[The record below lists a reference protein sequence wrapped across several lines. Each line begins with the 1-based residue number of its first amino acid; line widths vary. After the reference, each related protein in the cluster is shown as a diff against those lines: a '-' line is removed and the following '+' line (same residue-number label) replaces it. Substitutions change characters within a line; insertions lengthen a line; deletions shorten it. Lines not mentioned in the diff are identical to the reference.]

1 MAQRDPRAHR
11 PPIWPGRRP
20 RGAVVDVL
28 VDAGHRELAPGC
40 GREHGHAGRAE
51 RECGYGHGAGG
62 SAPHA
67 EAEGLVRA
75 AAELERGQRRQRVR
89 DVTGDP
95 GAAGTTI
102 GTAISLLVGSA
113 RAGEAGAA
121 ARSRRAVG
129 RGGCDALG
137 AWPRGV
143 GYWVGRVEMD
153 GDGVSRW
160 DGRCI
165 ALASFAVR
173 ARKSLDRG
181 RRRGWTGGSEFAVS
195 MTMTGVVV
203 ARTHRRVGAGA
214 SVGKARVAGWP
225 AAITGAVHAQA
236 GRREDETGDVYD
248 IPGAG
253 GGTGGPR
260 TRTLGLCL
268 LSFVPF
274 FLQTHSHSQY
284 SHDTDT
290 DTIHPGCCV
299 W

>member
-1 MAQRDPRAHR
+1 
-11 PPIWPGRRP
+11 
-20 RGAVVDVL
+20 
-28 VDAGHRELAPGC
+28 
-40 GREHGHAGRAE
+40 
-51 RECGYGHGAGG
+51 
-62 SAPHA
+62 
-67 EAEGLVRA
+67 
-75 AAELERGQRRQRVR
+75 
-89 DVTGDP
+89 
-95 GAAGTTI
+95 
-102 GTAISLLVGSA
+102 
-113 RAGEAGAA
+113 
-121 ARSRRAVG
+121 
-129 RGGCDALG
+129 
-137 AWPRGV
+137 
-143 GYWVGRVEMD
+143 MD

-248 IPGAG
+248 IPGAWRWYWCASNADVG
-253 GGTGGPR
+253 IV
-260 TRTLGLCL
+260 
-268 LSFVPF
+268 FVVVRSF
-274 FLQTHSHSQY
+274 FLQTHSQSQY